1 MSPHPSSPSQAPERD
16 ERRYPERPI
25 VGVGVVVW
33 RDHQVLLIKRGKP
46 PRQGMWS
53 LPGGLQQLGETVFEA
68 ARREVREETGLEI
81 EVIDVVAVVDS
92 IQRDDDGRVRYH
104 YTLVD
109 VLAEWR
115 AGEARAQDDAAD
127 ATWASADELASFELW
142 DETVRV
148 IGLAAKRRTKA
159 DDAGR

>member
-1 MSPHPSSPSQAPERD
+1 MSPHPTSPSAAPERD
-16 ERRYPERPI
+16 QRRYPDRPF
-25 VGVGVVVW
+25 VGVGVVLW

-46 PRQGMWS
+46 PREGSWS
-53 LPGGLQQLGETVFEA
+53 LPGGVQQLGETVFEA
-68 ARREVREETGLEI
+68 ARREVREETGLEV
-81 EVIDVVAVVDS
+81 EVIDMVAVVDS
-92 IQRDDDGRVRYH
+92 IQRDDQGGVRDH

-127 ATWASADELASFELW
+127 AVWATLDELERFDLW

-148 IGLAAKRRTKA
+148 IGLAAQRRA
-159 DDAGR
+159 PGGGR

>member
-16 ERRYPERPI
+16 DRRYPERPI
-25 VGVGVVVW
+25 VGVGVVLW

-53 LPGGLQQLGETVFEA
+53 LPGGVQQLGETVFEA

-81 EVIDVVAVVDS
+81 EVIDIVAVVDS

-127 ATWASADELASFELW
+127 ATWARADELASFELW
-142 DETVRV
+142 DETLRV
-148 IGLAAKRRTKA
+148 IGLAAERR
-159 DDAGR
+159 GRA